1 MGEGGGNGQ
10 AVAPDPHRSRPRP
23 HGRCDGIIGANTGR
37 CRDITS
43 RIAILWTA
51 AQGSSAPPRPTAD
64 NARQS
69 GWRLGPA
76 AGSGANRA

>member
-10 AVAPDPHRSRPRP
+10 AVAPDPHRSRP
-23 HGRCDGIIGANTGR
+23 HGRCGGIIGANTGR

-43 RIAILWTA
+43 RIAILCTA
-51 AQGSSAPPRPTAD
+51 AQGSSASRRPTAD
-64 NARQS
+64 HARQS

-76 AGSGANRA
+76 AGIGANRA